1 MGLIQVGQSFEQTG
15 MWSLARVM
23 ASMEKEFGA
32 HYPIRADAAFKLPIF
47 MLAVIT
53 LGHEPAETMP
63 GETPAL
69 EIESNEN
76 RINFELRD
84 TKTGLPHLKGQ
95 FALNLKQ

>member
-47 MLAVIT
+47 MPAVIT
-53 LGHEPAETMP
+53 LGHEPAKTMP
-63 GETPAL
+63 VETPAL